1 MATWSDILHTDL
13 EIDYLAKWNTLVT
26 RCEALATTVETW
38 AAAIPTAVAQCA
50 ASAATALAQAIIAT
64 AQASAASSSAASAAA
79 AWTAALAANPDLN
92 PAVRMNPSSISA
104 DLTVASYYNAYC
116 AGPITIG
123 EGVTVTLNDNSN
135 WSVL

>member
-1 MATWSDILHTDL
+1 MANWSDILHVDL
-13 EIDYLAKWNTLVT
+13 EIDYLLKWNTLVT

-38 AAAIPTAVAQCA
+38 AAAIPTAVSQCA

-64 AQASAASSSAASAAA
+64 TQASAASASAAGAVA

-92 PAVRMNPSSISA
+92 PSVRMNPSTITA
-104 DLTVASYYNAYC
+104 DLTVASDYNAYS

-123 EGVTVTLNDNSN
+123 EGVNVTLNDNSN
-135 WSVL
+135 WSIL